1 MLTFNALM
9 AHAIPLVPRALVQKA
24 SRRYIAGNT
33 VGEAVARIGKLNALG
48 CSATVDVLGEVVAD
62 LRQAERTVDE
72 YIEVLDAIHANGLD
86 ANVSVKPSAL
96 GLLLDEA
103 RCEQNLLQ
111 IVHAAARHDNFVR
124 IDMEDADCTQ
134 REIEMFG
141 RLRPKHSN
149 VGLVLQAYLQ
159 RTYRDIEP
167 LLGQG
172 RNLRLCKGI
181 YVEERWHLVD
191 DAWRDRRAIN
201 AHFLHHVGRCFDT
214 GTFVGIATHD
224 AALIN
229 AVTELAHRRK
239 IDGSRFEFQMLLGV
253 CEPLRGRLLQAG
265 FRVRIYVPFGK
276 DWYGYSTRR
285 IKENPQIAG
294 YLMRAMLTR

>member
-1 MLTFNALM
+1 M
-9 AHAIPLVPRALVQKA
+9 AHAIPLVPRVLVQKA
-24 SRRYIAGNT
+24 SRRYIAGST
-33 VGEAVARIGKLNALG
+33 VDEAVARIRKLNALG
-48 CSATVDVLGEVVAD
+48 CAATVDVLGEVVAN
-62 LRQAERTVDE
+62 LQQAERTADE
-72 YIEVLDAIHANGLD
+72 YIEVLDALHAQGLD

-103 RCEQNLLQ
+103 HCEQNLLR
-111 IVHAAARHDNFVR
+111 IVHAAARHGNFVR
-124 IDMEDADCTQ
+124 VDMEDTSCTQ
-134 REIEMFG
+134 REIDLFD
-141 RLRPKHSN
+141 RLRPENTN
-149 VGLVLQAYLQ
+149 VGLVLQAYLK

-167 LLGQG
+167 LLGQD

-181 YVEERWHLVD
+181 YVEDRRHLVD

-201 AHFLHHVGRCFDT
+201 AHFEHHVGRCFDT

-224 AALIN
+224 AELID
-229 AVTELAHRRK
+229 AVKALAHSRN

-253 CEPLRGRLLQAG
+253 CEPLRDQLLLAG
-265 FRVRIYVPFGK
+265 HRVRIYVPYGK

-294 YLMRAMLTR
+294 YLMRSMLGR

>member
-9 AHAIPLVPRALVQKA
+9 AHAIPLVPRVLVQKA
-24 SRRYIAGNT
+24 SRRYIAGST
-33 VGEAVARIGKLNALG
+33 VGEAVARIRKLNAMG
-48 CSATVDVLGEVVAD
+48 CTATIDVLGEVVAD
-62 LRQAERTVDE
+62 LQQAERTTDE
-72 YIEVLDAIHANGLD
+72 YIEVLDAVHAHGLD

-103 RCEQNLLQ
+103 HCEKNLLR
-111 IVHAAARHDNFVR
+111 IVDRAARHDNFVR
-124 IDMEDADCTQ
+124 IDMEDASCTQ
-134 REIEMFG
+134 REIDLLG
-141 RLRPKHSN
+141 RLRSRHTN
-149 VGLVLQAYLQ
+149 VGLVLQAYLK
-159 RTYRDIEP
+159 RTYRDIES

-181 YVEERWHLVD
+181 YVEDRQHLVN

-214 GTFVGIATHD
+214 GTFVGVATHD
-224 AALIN
+224 AELIDG
-229 AVTELAHRRK
+229 VTGLARSRN

-253 CEPLRGRLLQAG
+253 CEPLRDQLLQAG
-265 FRVRIYVPFGK
+265 YRVRIYVPYGK

-294 YLMRAMLTR
+294 YLMRSMLTR